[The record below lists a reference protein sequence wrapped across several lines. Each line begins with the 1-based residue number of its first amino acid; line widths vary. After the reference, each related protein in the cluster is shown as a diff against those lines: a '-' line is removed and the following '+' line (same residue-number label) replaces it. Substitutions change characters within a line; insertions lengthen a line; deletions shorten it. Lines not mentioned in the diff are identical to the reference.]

1 MKRPGRDLCGTREFH
16 SLDFAWPT
24 DWVRAARV
32 LLCAGN
38 WINRVRPEGCDLQR
52 APLFSITA
60 RLSLLRTEITRISSW
75 LTQFPARYEEDSNYP
90 VKCAP
95 ALYVL
100 RLLVGAA
107 TFPLF
112 PSPLRC
118 EIKYAGERSLSPL
131 RSCNKRRISAACP
144 TTALR
149 DKRFPTFND
158 ATLQTPKRACTFI
171 NPMVP
176 SITTS

>member
-1 MKRPGRDLCGTREFH
+1 VFCNR
-16 SLDFAWPT
+16 
-24 DWVRAARV
+24 
-32 LLCAGN
+32 
-38 WINRVRPEGCDLQR
+38 INLVRPEGCDLHHAR
-52 APLFSITA
+52 LSLWYYTG

-90 VKCAP
+90 VNAP
-95 ALYVL
+95 RRSHRVWAALGAQGL
-100 RLLVGAA
+100 FLFFPTRLL
-107 TFPLF
+107 L
-112 PSPLRC
+112 S

-158 ATLQTPKRACTFI
+158 ATLQTPARLHIYK
-171 NPMVP
+171 NPMV
-176 SITTS
+176 SIYHCAGNQGGGRTLCVILI